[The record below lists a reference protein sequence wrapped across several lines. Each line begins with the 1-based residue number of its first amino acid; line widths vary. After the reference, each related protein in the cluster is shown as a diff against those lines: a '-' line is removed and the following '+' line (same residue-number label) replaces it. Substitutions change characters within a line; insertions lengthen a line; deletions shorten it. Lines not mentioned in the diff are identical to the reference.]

1 MSFDGTLS
9 GSELLYISEWLVRLI
24 MLGVVIERHPPR
36 TAMSW
41 LLVIFFLPWP
51 GLLLYLLIGE
61 NRLPRRRL
69 AQRKA
74 MLDRLESVRK
84 RYIPHKENV
93 AEHLEKKFLPT
104 ITLAEKLGYM
114 PIMFG
119 NRAVL
124 LTETSAFIDQL
135 VKDIEAAQHH
145 VHLLFYIFSADDTG
159 QRVIAALERAM
170 VRGVKCRLLVDGQG
184 SRRFVRKMS
193 RRLRHAGIEFYQA
206 LPVSLLRATVSRID
220 LRNHR
225 KIAVIDGHIAYT
237 GSQNIVD
244 AGYGRRDLQW
254 YDLMVRLTGPV
265 VLELQAVFVG
275 DWFAESDQLLDGP
288 EIFPDEKEDAGAGVA
303 VQTMPSGPLFAG
315 ENYQRLVVAA
325 VHSARRSVTI
335 TTPYF
340 VPDEV
345 FLEAMET
352 AVLKGVNVELL
363 VPLKSD
369 QLLVG
374 NAARGY
380 YDRLLENGI
389 TVHLFTGGLLHAK
402 SITIDDTLAFLG
414 SSNFDIRSFAL
425 NFEIN
430 MIFYDTG
437 VARSLRQQQGWYRD
451 RSRQL
456 VLEEWRQRPRYQ
468 RVLQNIVKLMSPL
481 L

>member
-1 MSFDGTLS
+1 
-9 GSELLYISEWLVRLI
+9 
-24 MLGVVIERHPPR
+24 MLGVVIGRHPPR
-36 TAMSW
+36 TAMAW

-51 GLLLYLLIGE
+51 GLVLYLLIGE

-69 AQRKA
+69 VQRKA
-74 MLDRLESVRK
+74 LLDRLEGVRK
-84 RYIPHKENV
+84 RYMPHRENV
-93 AEHLEKKFLPT
+93 VERLDRKFLPT

-119 NRAVL
+119 NQAVL
-124 LTETSAFIDQL
+124 LADTGEFIDRL
-135 VKDIEAAQHH
+135 VEDIDAAQHH
-145 VHLLFYIFSADDTG
+145 VHLLFYIFAIDETG
-159 QRVIAALERAM
+159 RRMCAALERAAA
-170 VRGVKCRLLVDGQG
+170 RGVNCRVLVDGQG

-193 RRLRHAGIEFYQA
+193 RRLSGAGIEIYRA
-206 LPVSLLRATVSRID
+206 LPVSLLRAAVSRID

-225 KIAVIDGHIAYT
+225 KIAVIDGRVAYT

-244 AGYGRRDLQW
+244 AGYGHRDLQW
-254 YDLMVRLTGPV
+254 HDLMVRLTGPV

-275 DWFAESDQLLDGP
+275 DWFAESNELLDDPG
-288 EIFPDEKEDAGAGVA
+288 IFPDVSEDEAGGVA
-303 VQTMPSGPLFAG
+303 VQTMPSGPLFDE

-325 VHSARRSVTI
+325 VHAARHSVTI

-352 AVLKGVNVELL
+352 AVLQGVEVELI

-369 QLLVG
+369 QILVG

-380 YDRLLENGI
+380 YERLLVSGV
-389 TVHLFTGGLLHAK
+389 TLHLFTEGLLHAK
-402 SITIDDTLAFLG
+402 TITIDDSLAFLG

-430 MIFYDTG
+430 MIFYDAG
-437 VARSLRQQQGWYRD
+437 VARLLRQQQGWYRA
-451 RSRQL
+451 RSHQL
-456 VLEEWRQRPRYQ
+456 TLEEWQQRPRYQ
-468 RVLQNIVKLMSPL
+468 QVIQNIIKLMSPL

>member
-1 MSFDGTLS
+1 MSFDITLS
-9 GSELLYISEWLVRLI
+9 GSELLYFSEWLVRFV

-51 GLLLYLLIGE
+51 GLVLYLLIGE

-74 MLDRLESVRK
+74 MLDRLESIRG
-84 RYIPHKENV
+84 RYMPHRENV
-93 AEHLEKKFLPT
+93 AERLEKKFLPT

-119 NRAVL
+119 NQAAL
-124 LTETSAFIDQL
+124 LNETGVFIDRL
-135 VKDIEAAQHH
+135 IKDINAAQHH
-145 VHLLFYIFSADDTG
+145 VHLLFYIFAADETG
-159 QRVIAALERAM
+159 QDVIVALERA
-170 VRGVKCRLLVDGQG
+170 VARGVSCRLLVDGQG

-193 RRLRHAGIEFYQA
+193 RRLRHAGIECYQA
-206 LPVSLLRATVSRID
+206 LPVSLLRAAASRID

-225 KIAVIDGHIAYT
+225 KIAVIDGRVAYT

-244 AGYGRRDLQW
+244 PGYGRRDLQW

-288 EIFPDEKEDAGAGVA
+288 EIFPEKEEDAGSGVA
-303 VQTMPSGPLFAG
+303 VQAMPSGPLFAS
-315 ENYQRLVVAA
+315 ENYQRLVVSAI
-325 VHSARRSVTI
+325 HSAEHTVTI

-345 FLEAMET
+345 FLEAMEI
-352 AVLKGVNVELL
+352 AVQKGVEVELL
-363 VPLKSD
+363 VPLKPD

-389 TVHLFTGGLLHAK
+389 AIHLFTEGLLHTK
-402 SITIDDTLAFLG
+402 SITIDNALAFLG

-437 VARSLRQQQGWYRD
+437 VARSLRRQQGWYREH
-451 RSRQL
+451 SRQL
-456 VLEEWRQRPRYQ
+456 VLDEWRQRPRFQ
-468 RVLQNIVKLMSPL
+468 RLLQNIVKLMSPL

>member
-1 MSFDGTLS
+1 
-9 GSELLYISEWLVRLI
+9 
-24 MLGVVIERHPPR
+24 MLGVVVERHPPR
-36 TAMSW
+36 TAMTW

-51 GLLLYLLIGE
+51 GLVLYFLIGE
-61 NRLPRRRL
+61 NRLPRHRL
-69 AQRKA
+69 VQRKA
-74 MLDRLESVRK
+74 ILDRLEDMRN
-84 RYIPHKENV
+84 RYMPHMEN
-93 AEHLEKKFLPT
+93 AGEHLEKKFLPT

-119 NRAVL
+119 NRADL
-124 LTETSAFIDQL
+124 LTDTDAFINRL
-135 VKDIEAAQHH
+135 VEDIDAAQGH
-145 VHLLFYIFSADDTG
+145 VHLLFYIFATDETG
-159 QRVIAALERAM
+159 QRVCASLERAAA
-170 VRGVKCRLLVDGQG
+170 RGVKCRLLVDGQG

-193 RRLRHAGIEFYQA
+193 RRMRKSGIELYRA
-206 LPVSLLRATVSRID
+206 LPVSLLRAAVSRID

-225 KIAVIDGHIAYT
+225 KIAVIDGRVAYT

-244 AGYGRRDLQW
+244 VGYGHKDLRW
-254 YDLMVRLTGPV
+254 YDLMVRLNGPV

-275 DWFAESDQLLDGP
+275 DWFTESGELLDGP
-288 EIFPDEKEDAGAGVA
+288 DIFPDAGGNTGNGIA
-303 VQTMPSGPLFAG
+303 VQTMPSGPLFAE

-325 VHSARRSVTI
+325 LYAARQSVTI

-352 AVLKGVNVELL
+352 AVLKGVEVELL
-363 VPLKSD
+363 VPLRSD

-380 YDRLLENGI
+380 YERLLKSGVTI
-389 TVHLFTGGLLHAK
+389 HLFVDGLLHAK
-402 SITIDDTLAFLG
+402 SITIDESLAFLG

-430 MIFYDTG
+430 MIFYDAG
-437 VARSLRQQQGWYRD
+437 VARALRQQQGWYRD
-451 RSRQL
+451 HSRRL
-456 VLEEWRQRPRYQ
+456 TLEEWRRRPGYQ
-468 RVLQNIVKLMSPL
+468 RLMQNVIKLMSPL

>member
-1 MSFDGTLS
+1 MSFNITLS
-9 GSELLYISEWLVRLI
+9 GSELFYFSEWLVRLV

-51 GLLLYLLIGE
+51 GLVLYLLIGE

-74 MLDRLESVRK
+74 MLDRLESIRR
-84 RYIPHKENV
+84 RYMLHMKNV
-93 AEHLEKKFLPT
+93 AERLEKKFFPT

-119 NRAVL
+119 NQAAL
-124 LTETSAFIDQL
+124 LNETDAFVDRL
-135 VKDIEAAQHH
+135 VKDIDAAQHH
-145 VHLLFYIFSADDTG
+145 VHLLFYIFAVDDTG
-159 QRVIAALERAM
+159 RSVIAALERA
-170 VRGVKCRLLVDGQG
+170 VARGVSCRLLVDGQG

-193 RRLRHAGIEFYQA
+193 RRLRHAGIECYQA
-206 LPVSLLRATVSRID
+206 LPVSLLRAAASRID

-288 EIFPDEKEDAGAGVA
+288 EIFPDKEDAGSGIA
-303 VQTMPSGPLFAG
+303 VQAMPSGPLFAS
-315 ENYQRLVVAA
+315 ENYQRLVVSAI
-325 VHSARRSVTI
+325 HSAEHSVTI

-352 AVLKGVNVELL
+352 AVLKGVEVELL

-380 YDRLLENGI
+380 YDRLLENGVAI
-389 TVHLFTGGLLHAK
+389 HLFAEGLLHTK
-402 SITIDDTLAFLG
+402 SITIDNALAFLG

-430 MIFYDTG
+430 MIFYDAG
-437 VARSLRQQQGWYRD
+437 IARSLRQQQDWYRE

-456 VLEEWRQRPRYQ
+456 ELEAWRQRPRAQ
-468 RVLQNIVKLMSPL
+468 RLLQNIVKLMSPL